1 MLSGF
6 FRLEPFTATQQVIL
20 NIHLQVNSLQRFN
33 ITPEIMH
40 SSEQRTN
47 HNLRYVWTPTDVCN
61 CTVCV
66 MSKVTQSQAVFSL
79 IYIWLSV

>member
-6 FRLEPFTATQQVIL
+6 FRLEPFTATQLVIL

-33 ITPEIMH
+33 ITQIMY
-40 SSEQRTN
+40 SSEQRTK
-47 HNLRYVWTPTDVCN
+47 HNLRYVWNPTNVCN

-66 MSKVTQSQAVFSL
+66 ISKVTQSQAVFSL